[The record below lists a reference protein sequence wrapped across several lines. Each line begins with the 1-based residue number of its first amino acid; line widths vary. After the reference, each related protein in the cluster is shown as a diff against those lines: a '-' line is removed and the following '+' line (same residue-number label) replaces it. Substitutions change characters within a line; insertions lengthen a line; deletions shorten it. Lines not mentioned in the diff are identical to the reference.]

1 MNPIAKTLD
10 QHKKANQEITAT
22 TGKMAEIYRLARERL
37 NAKLQAHVL
46 SGKNPLEGAQLVKLI
61 EDLTAAYSE
70 LEEAFRAEFGRAIPY
85 VAESYYFDAL
95 KDLNKSILGKPDT
108 AKIELL
114 KQDAFTHVA
123 GMTQNMLK
131 TDVAFLRQNS
141 AEVFRLASA
150 TGITR
155 EEATQSLLGR
165 ILTRPEGFQ
174 FVDAGGRVWNNEA
187 YCKMLSRTVLLN
199 AGRQTYFD
207 TCAENGNDVVRVT
220 VSGNPCPACAV
231 WENRLLSISGAT
243 EGLPTV
249 SQATAAGLCHPNCTH
264 SFVAVGE
271 FVQQEDFTADGR
283 PKEGVNSPGKEE
295 KDDKEAWQKY
305 RNSLKPQKAKKGP
318 SAASKKKSAP
328 TTPAT
333 AKPAAKAPDK
343 PAKGTPAAV
352 QPELPLSG
360 PKKTVNPADQ
370 PEPATATKQETR
382 KKHRARRQEQWEAA
396 YDKRRD
402 AWYQQII
409 KDGGSKE
416 LAGELADAYTPEVAK
431 SGKPPRVVFGTASSQ
446 TGLSKDGTE
455 LVIRAG
461 ADTAEIKK
469 ALGNFAHRLKR
480 GTQYRI
486 ARENRYSREAK
497 MIGAKRIKGEHTRE
511 QDLKAVNPN
520 FVPGRNGEWENNCQR
535 CVTAYE
541 ARRRGIDVTAKQWTS
556 DKEPIMWSD
565 GWSLAYK
572 NGKIIDCS
580 DTTGLK
586 ARTNII
592 REMNKMPDGAR
603 CAVQVI
609 WKGRRGGGHV
619 FIAEKQDGKI
629 AFIDPQPHGETIQFD
644 CDDCFK
650 IANGRLVHIMR
661 LDNLKFSNI
670 VKECCRGI

>member
-333 AKPAAKAPDK
+333 AKPAAKATDK

-352 QPELPLSG
+352 QPELPLDG
-360 PKKTVNPADQ
+360 PGIKQNQPLTDEELNEVREYTKSQGYVELNDYLRKEKGANPDLDRKAEHLNRAIQKSITSEPVVLWRGVVDN
-370 PEPATATKQETR
+370 PEL
-382 KKHRARRQEQWEAA
+382 
-396 YDKRRD
+396 
-402 AWYQQII
+402 I
-409 KDGGSKE
+409 KGRENGLISEIDVKGFQSTSRSFDIACGFAGNDGRS
-416 LAGELADAYTPEVAK
+416 A
-431 SGKPPRVVFGTASSQ
+431 VVFKITVPKGKHALDVSAVSHNPDEQ
-446 TGLSKDGTE
+446 EVLLPSTGKYRVDKVYYEKD
-455 LVIRAG
+455 
-461 ADTAEIKK
+461 D
-469 ALGNFAHRLKR
+469 
-480 GTQYRI
+480 
-486 ARENRYSREAK
+486 
-497 MIGAKRIKGEHTRE
+497 
-511 QDLKAVNPN
+511 
-520 FVPGRNGEWENNCQR
+520 
-535 CVTAYE
+535 
-541 ARRRGIDVTAKQWTS
+541 
-556 DKEPIMWSD
+556 D
-565 GWSLAYK
+565 GF
-572 NGKIIDCS
+572 
-580 DTTGLK
+580 
-586 ARTNII
+586 II
-592 REMNKMPDGAR
+592 R
-603 CAVQVI
+603 Q
-609 WKGRRGGGHV
+609 
-619 FIAEKQDGKI
+619 
-629 AFIDPQPHGETIQFD
+629 
-644 CDDCFK
+644 
-650 IANGRLVHIMR
+650 
-661 LDNLKFSNI
+661 I
-670 VKECCRGI
+670 VEVTYE

>member
-174 FVDAGGRVWNNEA
+174 FVDAGGRVWNNES
-187 YCKMLSRTVLLN
+187 YCQMLSRTVLLN

-264 SFVAVGE
+264 SFVTVGE
-271 FVQQEDFTADGR
+271 FVMQEDFTADGR
-283 PKEGVNSPGKEE
+283 PKEGVNSPGREE

-333 AKPAAKAPDK
+333 AKPAAKSPDK
-343 PAKGTPAAV
+343 PAKGTPEAV
-352 QPELPLSG
+352 QPELPLDDNRFQSPDLSAWNDPKAVRLRELHNRKIMESRRTELESYARKHNMTYDEYVAEAEKKLQKMMDDASLYRRDNTDVFLNILNAGRFKSQFETNTSG
-360 PKKTVNPADQ
+360 GALTHDGRRKVEKQIWGYQDQVVKQRPIYGTVSASANGKGGSIDSSYWYGDIICKFKPEIRTRTTFTNGDSLGHGNIYGSCPVDNVNLTSIRSVDVLDQ
-370 PEPATATKQETR
+370 KITKIDHVIDLVYNEVQFHGEVHCSDIEKVFFEPSATAHNDFDRITQEL
-382 KKHRARRQEQWEAA
+382 K
-396 YDKRRD
+396 
-402 AWYQQII
+402 
-409 KDGGSKE
+409 
-416 LAGELADAYTPEVAK
+416 
-431 SGKPPRVVFGTASSQ
+431 
-446 TGLSKDGTE
+446 
-455 LVIRAG
+455 
-461 ADTAEIKK
+461 
-469 ALGNFAHRLKR
+469 KR
-480 GTQYRI
+480 GI
-486 ARENRYSREAK
+486 PFE
-497 MIGAKRIKGEHTRE
+497 I
-511 QDLKAVNPN
+511 LK
-520 FVPGRNGEWENNCQR
+520 
-535 CVTAYE
+535 
-541 ARRRGIDVTAKQWTS
+541 
-556 DKEPIMWSD
+556 
-565 GWSLAYK
+565 
-572 NGKIIDCS
+572 
-580 DTTGLK
+580 
-586 ARTNII
+586 
-592 REMNKMPDGAR
+592 
-603 CAVQVI
+603 
-609 WKGRRGGGHV
+609 
-619 FIAEKQDGKI
+619 
-629 AFIDPQPHGETIQFD
+629 
-644 CDDCFK
+644 
-650 IANGRLVHIMR
+650 
-661 LDNLKFSNI
+661 
-670 VKECCRGI
+670 